1 MTLQQQSWNSVA
13 KLLHWLIFFMVLV
26 EVPAGFLM
34 ANLYP
39 FGLKYK
45 EVTPLAHLLAQIHH
59 TNGFLLLG
67 VMLARLAWRWTHPAP
82 SLPQDL
88 AVLQR
93 RIARGVQT
101 LLYVAL
107 ISLPITGWMAMSVL
121 ADSVAFG
128 RTQIWFFASDDLVP
142 RILAP
147 KPWNDPQGYA
157 YVAKFHRWLVYTGAA
172 LLTLHLVA
180 ALTHHFWRRDR
191 VLTGMWPLADVHG
204 SAGSRSDQ
212 TP

>member
-13 KLLHWLIFFMVLV
+13 KTLHWLIFFMVLV

-39 FGLKYK
+39 FGLKYQD
-45 EVTPLAHLLAQIHH
+45 VTPLAHLLAQIHH

-67 VMLARLAWRWTHPAP
+67 AVLARLAWRWTHPAP

-93 RIARGVQT
+93 RVARGVQA
-101 LLYVAL
+101 LLYVVL
-107 ISLPITGWMAMSVL
+107 LGLPLTGWMALSVL
-121 ADSVAFG
+121 ADSAAFG
-128 RTQIWFFASDDLVP
+128 RTQIWFFASDQLLP

-147 KPWNDPQGYA
+147 KPWNDPHGYA
-157 YVAKFHRWLVYTGAA
+157 YVVQFHRWLVYAGAA
-172 LLTLHLVA
+172 LLTVHLAA
-180 ALTHHFWRRDR
+180 ALAHHFWRRDA
-191 VLTGMWPLADVHG
+191 VLAGMWPLAGPRG
-204 SAGSRSDQ
+204 SAGGGGGKA
-212 TP
+212 

>member
-13 KLLHWLIFFMVLV
+13 KTLHWLIFFMVLV

-39 FGLKYK
+39 FGLKYQD
-45 EVTPLAHLLAQIHH
+45 VRPLAHLLAQIHH

-93 RIARGVQT
+93 RVARGVQA
-101 LLYVAL
+101 LLYLVL
-107 ISLPITGWMAMSVL
+107 LSLPVTGWMALSVL
-121 ADSVAFG
+121 ADSAAFG
-128 RTQIWFFASDDLVP
+128 RTQIWFFASDDLIP
-142 RILAP
+142 RILEP
-147 KPWNDPQGYA
+147 KPFNDPQGYGYFA
-157 YVAKFHRWLVYTGAA
+157 GFHRWLVYTGAA
-172 LLTLHLVA
+172 LLTVHLAA
-180 ALTHHFWRRDR
+180 ALAHQFWRHDG
-191 VLTGMWPLADVHG
+191 VLAGMWPLAGMRG
-204 SAGSRSDQ
+204 SAGSKAGRN
-212 TP
+212 